1 MIDEVEVDNDE
12 DVTDS
17 RVEDVDD
24 RTVDVVEVEEVT
36 CAWARKFNVI
46 VPGPTNVATIGLF
59 EPEQYNPPE
68 QLQFK
73 TV

>member
-24 RTVDVVEVEEVT
+24 RTVDVVEIEEVT
-36 CAWARKFNVI
+36 CV
-46 VPGPTNVATIGLF
+46 
-59 EPEQYNPPE
+59 
-68 QLQFK
+68 
-73 TV
+73 